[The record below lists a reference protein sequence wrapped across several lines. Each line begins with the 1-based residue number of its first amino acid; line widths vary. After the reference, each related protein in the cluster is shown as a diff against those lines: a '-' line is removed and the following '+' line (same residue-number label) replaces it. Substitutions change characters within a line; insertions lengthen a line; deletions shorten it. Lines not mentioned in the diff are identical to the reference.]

1 MSITYIFIGITV
13 LTSWYGFKQT
23 NVVRQFIMNPYLI
36 NTRDQYYRFIT
47 SGFIH
52 KDFIHLLW
60 NMISLYF
67 FGAVVETAFKYIFG
81 ETLGGVYFV
90 LLYLLGIIVSD
101 VPTYFKQKNNPGYN
115 ALGASGGTSS
125 VIFVSIILLPLNKIC
140 IYFLC
145 LPGFILG
152 TLYIIYSFYH
162 GRKSSDNINHD
173 AHLYGALF
181 GLVFCVVLYPPAFK
195 NFFLQIAEWDGS
207 LF

>member
-13 LTSWYGFKQT
+13 LTSWYGFNQT
-23 NVVRQFIMNPYLI
+23 NVVGQFIMNPYLI

-67 FGAVVETAFKYIFG
+67 FGAVVETSFKYIFG

-181 GLVFCVVLYPPAFK
+181 GLVFCLVLYPPALK